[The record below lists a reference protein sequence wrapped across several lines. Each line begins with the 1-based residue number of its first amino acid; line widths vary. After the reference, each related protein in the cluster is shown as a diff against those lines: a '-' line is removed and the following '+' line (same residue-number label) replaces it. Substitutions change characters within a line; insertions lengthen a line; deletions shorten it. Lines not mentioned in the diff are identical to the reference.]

1 MSSGECSHSST
12 VDQVIGAFFLVRKS
26 LYDLIGGFDE
36 RFFVYFEEVDFALRA
51 KRKGYSS
58 YYLSDVLLC
67 HKGGASSEKVKAK
80 RLFYSLRSRIQ
91 YGFKHFSLL
100 EALVLLVLTL
110 TLELMARTSLAILSL
125 SKSRFNET
133 ITGYSQLILYL
144 LAKGWK

>member
-1 MSSGECSHSST
+1 MNVS
-12 VDQVIGAFFLVRKS
+12 DAL
-26 LYDLIGGFDE
+26 LY
-36 RFFVYFEEVDFALRA
+36 
-51 KRKGYSS
+51 
-58 YYLSDVLLC
+58 
-67 HKGGASSEKVKAK
+67 HKGGGSSEKIKAK